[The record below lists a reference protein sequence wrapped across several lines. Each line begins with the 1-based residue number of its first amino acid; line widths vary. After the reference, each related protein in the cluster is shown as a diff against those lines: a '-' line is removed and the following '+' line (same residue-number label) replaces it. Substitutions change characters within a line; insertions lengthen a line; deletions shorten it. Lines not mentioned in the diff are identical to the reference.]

1 MSLKKL
7 TQSKHSGAE
16 RSWFAS
22 LMMSG
27 TITNEQ
33 YAIYLKQ
40 QFECYRALENRF
52 KKA

>member
-7 TQSKHSGAE
+7 TRSKHSNAE

-27 TITNEQ
+27 KISNEQ
-33 YAIYLKQ
+33 YSIYLNTPVGPVIK
-40 QFECYRALENRF
+40 N
-52 KKA
+52 